1 MCHVCKRRE
10 YLRMARITNPETF
23 KRLKHLFT
31 AAAKDRYPP
40 LGPVCKRLV
49 PDYYQ
54 HSQARKE
61 T

>member
-10 YLRMARITNPETF
+10 YLRMARITNPATF
-23 KRLKHLFT
+23 TQLERLFT
-31 AAAKDRYPP
+31 AAAEQRYPD